1 MKDRYLAK
9 AVREYE
15 EGIQSGKPFYM
26 DALMLLDV
34 RDYYVHENR
43 PFDAEQCLRVAL
55 RLHPDNEEVLV
66 EKAYDMRAKGQ
77 RSEAERLVKSL
88 PDQDNREVQLFYIET
103 AVAGGDLEGADLLY
117 RRKQDN
123 MYGDE
128 ANDWKVDY
136 GEILLD
142 YGYAA
147 RAAQCLRSVPAD
159 YRDAKHYLELLAD
172 AEDLAGNKD
181 EGERAANR
189 LIDTDPYDVVSW
201 CQLAELQQ
209 RKCAYEDCLK
219 SCDYA
224 LAIDPQALQAMSMK
238 VFSLYALKRDDEA
251 FACAREYIKA
261 QPEDYT
267 IPMYVGENLCTQI
280 AAEKPGKRKSE
291 LTELSH
297 TYLSM
302 ALSRCP
308 LEEADHTRISN
319 GVAHTLCWLSMPAK
333 AEEQMLSS
341 LAAGMSRYE
350 AHLQLAEWML
360 DAAETDGMVQQLKKA
375 YACRAAGGDPD
386 GYSIA
391 CWLHE
396 KGQYV
401 LMDEVWR
408 LFAPPAE
415 GFVHKDMYAILAVA
429 MFLLQDLK
437 TFSFY
442 FKAAETQCY
451 FDLMRLFYEE
461 VPGVEPSAMP
471 EFLKGLSKL
480 LDEAF
485 GEE

>member
-77 RSEAERLVKSL
+77 RSEAEKLVKSL
-88 PDQDNREVQLFYIET
+88 PGQDNREVQLFYIET
-103 AVAGGDLEGADLLY
+103 AVAGGDLVTADQLF
-117 RRKQDN
+117 RRKLDS
-123 MYGDE
+123 MYSDE

-142 YGYAA
+142 YGYAG
-147 RAAQCLRSVPAD
+147 RAAKCLRSVPAD

-209 RKCAYEDCLK
+209 RKCAYGDCLR

-224 LAIDPQALQAMSMK
+224 LAVDPQNQQAMSMK

-251 FACAREYIKA
+251 YACAREYMRA
-261 QPEDYT
+261 LPEDYT
-267 IPMYVGENLCTQI
+267 IPMYVGENFCTQA
-280 AAEKPGKRKSE
+280 AAEKSERRKSE
-291 LTELSH
+291 LAELAN

-319 GVAHTLCWLSMPAK
+319 GVALTLCQMSMPAK

-350 AHLQLAEWML
+350 AHLQLAEWMREG
-360 DAAETDGMVQQLKKA
+360 AETEWVVRQLKKA
-375 YACRAAGGDPD
+375 YDCRVAGGDPD

-396 KGQYV
+396 K
-401 LMDEVWR
+401 LMYAEAEEVWR
-408 LFAPPAE
+408 LFAPSAE
-415 GFVHKDMYAILAVA
+415 GFAHKDMFALLAVA
-429 MFLLQDLK
+429 MFHLQDLK
-437 TFSFY
+437 SFSVY
-442 FKAAETQCY
+442 FQVAETLCY
-451 FDLMRLFYEE
+451 FDLMRLFYDE
-461 VPGVEPSAMP
+461 VPSIEPSAMP
-471 EFLKGLSKL
+471 EFLKGIRKT
-480 LDEAF
+480 LDDALGKE
-485 GEE
+485 